1 MAGRY
6 ERVGISHSISRDGFG
21 RLTSNVAQVNAH
33 DDDEPETP
41 TSNTLPRQIQPIP
54 NSPPPSF
61 HSRRS
66 SLTSR
71 DRNLQVNPDLADA
84 FESDGEWSDDE
95 ADDRQRLVRSNTS
108 PVDTSAPEQLPTAQ
122 NQTTSQPPPAPT
134 ATGSRVRG
142 VFGGGIQS
150 DGVFSN
156 LTAKPERGG
165 VEKEEQPPVCQ
176 PLAVPHPCRHS
187 VACANF
193 LQCRHTNKQQQM
205 PHHHTGRQLSWRQAL
220 AAPTRS
226 TSTACRSVHSSALS
240 GTA

>member
-6 ERVGISHSISRDGFG
+6 ERVRTSPSSNRDGY
-21 RLTSNVAQVNAH
+21 RRAISNDAQVNVH

-41 TSNTLPRQIQPIP
+41 TSNTLPRQLQSIP

-66 SLTSR
+66 SILSR
-71 DRNLQVNPDLADA
+71 ERNLQVNPDLADA

-95 ADDRQRLVRSNTS
+95 VDDRQRLVRSNTS
-108 PVDTSAPEQLPTAQ
+108 PVNPGTPEQLPTTQ
-122 NQTTSQPPPAPT
+122 NQTTAQPAAAPT
-134 ATGSRVRG
+134 ATGSASRVRG

-165 VEKEEQPPVCQ
+165 VEKEEQPPVRERT
-176 PLAVPHPCRHS
+176 LAVPHTCCRRIPC
-187 VACANF
+187 
-193 LQCRHTNKQQQM
+193 
-205 PHHHTGRQLSWRQAL
+205 
-220 AAPTRS
+220 
-226 TSTACRSVHSSALS
+226 
-240 GTA
+240 